1 MNLIPIIKLRNFYKT
16 KLTSRKKNDELILT
30 ENNKSVKG
38 RKINNSIICH
48 FDKKIKITDSIN
60 LTEKLRQKKVESK
73 LENYKLYSIIS
84 KKKKFI
90 PEYLVSENKKR
101 KKIIEHNEEE
111 KYIFLERLLT
121 PKNIKLSTLLL
132 TDKSINLTNKNS
144 HFQKN
149 IQKILSTTKYKE
161 NKRDRIE
168 EILKEKAY
176 SHNISNVDNE
186 IEKINVF
193 KRDNNYKKNLIR
205 LRMFYGFHKK

>member
-1 MNLIPIIKLRNFYKT
+1 M
-16 KLTSRKKNDELILT
+16 
-30 ENNKSVKG
+30 
-38 RKINNSIICH
+38 
-48 FDKKIKITDSIN
+48 
-60 LTEKLRQKKVESK
+60 ESK

-149 IQKILSTTKYKE
+149 IEKILSTTKYKE

-168 EILKEKAY
+168 EILKENAY

>member
-1 MNLIPIIKLRNFYKT
+1 M
-16 KLTSRKKNDELILT
+16 
-30 ENNKSVKG
+30 
-38 RKINNSIICH
+38 
-48 FDKKIKITDSIN
+48 
-60 LTEKLRQKKVESK
+60 ESK

-144 HFQKN
+144 HFQ
-149 IQKILSTTKYKE
+149 
-161 NKRDRIE
+161 
-168 EILKEKAY
+168 
-176 SHNISNVDNE
+176 
-186 IEKINVF
+186 
-193 KRDNNYKKNLIR
+193 
-205 LRMFYGFHKK
+205 